1 MVLILCVGI
10 PPAQGKK
17 RAEPAG
23 SDSARAEKQM
33 GMQFPNFKEV
43 PMSPHPDQPGIKVVL
58 GAASFKANEPAALYG
73 AYIFD
78 GAFYVKCRG
87 EAATWIMVTAIA
99 RDIQVV
105 SSMAVLTKPNL
116 APIAPTPP
124 PLPDPSFRQGG
135 FFNLDLRQHLQLPDQ
150 PSRYWL
156 IVSMGDYKTDLLSFE
171 LK

>member
-1 MVLILCVGI
+1 
-10 PPAQGKK
+10 
-17 RAEPAG
+17 
-23 SDSARAEKQM
+23 M
-33 GMQFPNFKEV
+33 GMQFPSFEEV

-73 AYIFD
+73 ACVAD
-78 GAFYVKCRG
+78 GALLVKSRG
-87 EAATWIMVTAIA
+87 EVDTWIMVTAIA
-99 RDIQVV
+99 RDIDGVWHA
-105 SSMAVLTKPNL
+105 AVLTKPNL

-124 PLPDPSFRQGG
+124 PLPDPSVREYG
-135 FFNLDLRQHLQLPDQ
+135 FFNLDLRQHLRLPDR

>member
-1 MVLILCVGI
+1 
-10 PPAQGKK
+10 
-17 RAEPAG
+17 
-23 SDSARAEKQM
+23 
-33 GMQFPNFKEV
+33 MQFPSFERV
-43 PMSPHPDQPGIKVVL
+43 PMSPQVDQPGIKVLL
-58 GAASFKANEPAALYG
+58 GAASFKANEPVALYG
-73 AYIFD
+73 SYVAD

-87 EAATWIMVTAIA
+87 EPDTWIMLTAIA
-99 RDIQVV
+99 RDMPGVWH
-105 SSMAVLTKPNL
+105 MAVLTKPNL

-124 PLPDPSFRQGG
+124 SLPDPSFRENG